1 MDIQKIVIVA
11 IFLSSL
17 LLLQYALRSFRA
29 KNTDVSSSSGGVKLQ
44 SRLKLSTDDRI
55 DVVSIHGQSFF
66 IILSKGAQPIVQ
78 AIDPE
83 KVVTNREVES

>member
-17 LLLQYALRSFRA
+17 LLIQYALKNFRA
-29 KNTDVSSSSGGVKLQ
+29 KTTDVSGASGGIKLQ
-44 SRLKLSTDDRI
+44 SRLKLSSDDRI
-55 DVVSIHGQSFF
+55 DLVSIHGQSFF

-78 AIDPE
+78 AIEPE
-83 KVVTNREVES
+83 KVITTREVKS